1 MRRSLVVLA
10 LLATVAGCGS
20 QSDRYTQEPQ
30 ADGPAAN
37 AASAEVASDSASP
50 EERAAAGPNIGPTAA
65 PGVAFNYRYAFRLP
79 AERVGEVQEQHAAMC
94 EQLGPERCRITG
106 LQYEVVSERDIR
118 ARLNLGLEPSIARR
132 VGREGV
138 AAVLRAEGS
147 LVESEISGTD
157 VGTGIRRAGRS
168 IAQMEEELR
177 RIEQRL
183 AGRLGSGERSDLE
196 YQAQMLRQQ
205 IRAGRESRQ
214 EAQETLATTPMVF
227 NYGSGNLVPGD
238 AERRPLGRVFEDAA
252 DTFLDVATLF
262 LILIVTLGPWALLA
276 ALLWWA
282 VRWARR
288 RFGKAPV
295 EPRQSE

>member
-20 QSDRYTQEPQ
+20 QSDRYQEEPPPG
-30 ADGPAAN
+30 GPAAN
-37 AASAEVASDSASP
+37 TASAEVASDSASP

-79 AERVGEVQEQHAAMC
+79 AERVAEVQEQHAAMC

-106 LQYEVVSERDIR
+106 MKYEVVSERDIR
-118 ARLNLGLEPSIARR
+118 ARLSLGLEPSIARR

-138 AAVLRAEGS
+138 AAVLRADGS

-183 AGRLGSGERSDLE
+183 AGRLASGERSDLQ

-205 IRAGRESRQ
+205 ISGARAGRE

-227 NYGSGNLVPGD
+227 NYGSGSLVPGGD
-238 AERRPLGRVFEDAA
+238 ERRPLGRVFEDAA
-252 DTFLDVATLF
+252 DTFLDVATLL
-262 LILIVTLGPWALLA
+262 LILIVTFGPWALLA

-282 VRWARR
+282 VRRLRR
-288 RFGKAPV
+288 RFGKPKEATPA
-295 EPRQSE
+295 SS

>member
-1 MRRSLVVLA
+1 MRRSIVVLA
-10 LLATVAGCGS
+10 LLATVAGCGDAS
-20 QSDRYTQEPQ
+20 QPPSEQPASGG
-30 ADGPAAN
+30 ADNSA
-37 AASAEVASDSASP
+37 AASEMVADAESPAGSAS
-50 EERAAAGPNIGPTAA
+50 GPNISPTAA

-79 AERVGEVQEQHAAMC
+79 AERVAEVQEQHAAMC
-94 EQLGPERCRITG
+94 EQLGPDRCRITG
-106 LQYEVVSERDIR
+106 MHFEVVSERDIR

>member
-1 MRRSLVVLA
+1 MRRSIVVLA
-10 LLATVAGCGS
+10 LLATVAGCGDAS
-20 QSDRYTQEPQ
+20 QPHSEQPASGG
-30 ADGPAAN
+30 ADNSA
-37 AASAEVASDSASP
+37 AASEMVADAESPAGSAS
-50 EERAAAGPNIGPTAA
+50 GPNISLTAA

-79 AERVGEVQEQHAAMC
+79 AERVAEVQEQHAAMC
-94 EQLGPERCRITG
+94 EQLGPDRCRITG
-106 LQYEVVSERDIR
+106 MHYEVVSERDIR

-138 AAVLRAEGS
+138 AAVLRADGS

-183 AGRLGSGERSDLE
+183 AGRLGTGERSDLE

-205 IRAGRESRQ
+205 IRAGQESRR
-214 EAQETLATTPMVF
+214 EAQDTLATTPMVF

-238 AERRPLGRVFEDAA
+238 AERRPLARVFEDAA
-252 DTFLDVATLF
+252 DTFLDVATLL
-262 LILIVTLGPWALLA
+262 LILVVTLGPWVLLA

-282 VRWARR
+282 VRRLR
-288 RFGKAPV
+288 QRFGKPKEEAAPA
-295 EPRQSE
+295 S